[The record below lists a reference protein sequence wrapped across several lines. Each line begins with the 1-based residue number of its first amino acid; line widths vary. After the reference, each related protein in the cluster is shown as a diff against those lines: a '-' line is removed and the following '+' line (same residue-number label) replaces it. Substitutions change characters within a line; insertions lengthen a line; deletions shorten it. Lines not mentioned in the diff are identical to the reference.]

1 MLQHVL
7 TNIGRNK
14 NMDYHGVKELLKM
27 KGEQGGG
34 EIVLTKKLRSM
45 WSKAVVGEGEP

>member
-1 MLQHVL
+1 ML

-14 NMDYHGVKELLKM
+14 NKDYHGVKELLKM

-34 EIVLTKKLRSM
+34 EIVLTKELRSM
-45 WSKAVVGEGEP
+45 WSKAVVGKVNPKP